1 MDSENE
7 NEELVGCTDGATI
20 TRITRSAKKR
30 SIHEANINGND
41 NHECGTKRR
50 RMDKEQI
57 DEIKEALCTSVETK
71 LDDKIEQLKSN
82 LKKEIKNDV
91 QNEIKSEI
99 KDELKT
105 ELKQELS
112 TAYNIS
118 LMSMIKETEMNLVI
132 LGLPVKS
139 NREEQKQEI
148 LKIGEKM
155 GLTAQQMEDTKIRRW
170 FYMGKKPE
178 GAKRHSVI
186 VEFESAYHRN
196 IWLNSG
202 GNLKKEDGVSI
213 DIDPPPPYRAAHRDI
228 KREAAKQRIFF
239 GMKTRIRFSGP
250 EMQLRIKKNQEDSA
264 WTILKQFTPKPEQVK
279 RVVMTDNAAE
289 GGNAPSIA
297 TPDEIATVKKLIR
310 IGNYPIKKK
319 DDVHQFVSSKLKSP
333 YKKKLRNVT
342 VKGKVIHLQ
351 CEDESTVQAIH
362 NYFKNH
368 KTEVEG
374 KTIWTDHYQS

>member
-1 MDSENE
+1 MDCEQV

-20 TRITRSAKKR
+20 TRITRSTKKR
-30 SIHEANINGND
+30 NIHEANINDND
-41 NHECGTKRR
+41 NHVYETKKR
-50 RMDKEQI
+50 RMDQEQI
-57 DEIKEALCTSVETK
+57 NEIKEALCTSVETK
-71 LDDKIEQLKSN
+71 LDDKIEQLKTN

-91 QNEIKSEI
+91 QNEIKTEI
-99 KDELKT
+99 KDELKS

-139 NREEQKQEI
+139 NREEQRQEI
-148 LKIGEKM
+148 LKVGEKM
-155 GLTAQQMEDTKIRRW
+155 GLTDQQMEETKIRRW

-178 GAKRHSVI
+178 NAKRHSVI
-186 VEFESAYHRN
+186 VEFESSYHRN
-196 IWLNSG
+196 IWLNGG
-202 GNLKKEDGVSI
+202 GNLEKKDGISI
-213 DIDPPPPYRAAHRDI
+213 DIDPPLPYRAAHRDI
-228 KREAAKQRIFF
+228 KREASKQRIFF

-250 EMQLRIKKNQEDSA
+250 EMQLRIRKNQDSA
-264 WTILKQFTPKPEQVK
+264 WTILRQFTPKPEQVK

-297 TPDEIATVKKLIR
+297 TTDEIAAVKKIIR
-310 IGNYPIKKK
+310 IGNYPIKMK
-319 DDVHQFVSSKLKSP
+319 DGVHQFVAAKLKSP
-333 YKKKLRNVT
+333 YKNKLRNVS

-362 NYFKNH
+362 NYFKSH
-368 KTEVEG
+368 KTEVDG
-374 KTIWTDHYQS
+374 KTIWTDHYHS